1 MRCKPYARS
10 SQAPHQ
16 GSAGFSLIEVMIA
29 VLLTAILAASL
40 GHVIGSAFDVHDEVR
55 ARSDANRQG
64 LFVIGRMQRAVH
76 GASQL
81 IVPQAERP
89 GTAHSES
96 VRDPGVLA
104 VTLDPSIDRD
114 ADGISDSDNDGDG
127 RIDED
132 LPGDANNDDEAGIR
146 GVDDDND
153 GLVDESN
160 SDDDDEDEDT
170 TGNKD
175 EDWLD
180 GVDNDGDGAVDED
193 PPDDANNDG
202 EAGIRGVDDDNDG
215 LVDESNDDDDDE
227 DEDTTG
233 NKDED
238 WLDVVVFR
246 LVGSQLLER
255 VPVPW
260 DENSSG
266 SVTGQDFIEQPIAE
280 NIATFIVSRSPAP
293 NGGQPVVEITLG
305 VTMPSGEISTHTVK
319 FLVGSGQ

>member
-114 ADGISDSDNDGDG
+114 ADGISDADNDGDG

-132 LPGDANNDDEAGIR
+132 LPGDANNDD
-146 GVDDDND
+146 
-153 GLVDESN
+153 
-160 SDDDDEDEDT
+160 
-170 TGNKD
+170 
-175 EDWLD
+175 
-180 GVDNDGDGAVDED
+180 
-193 PPDDANNDG
+193 